1 MSRPPAQHMAV
12 IARYAHIH
20 QHIELDWGRITLQ
33 KYLAELMADTR
44 DNQRQGFPKDVADA
58 LMTLF
63 LLHSDLLE
71 QQGVDVSK
79 GAGLEFEPNAWQVP
93 KNF

>member
-1 MSRPPAQHMAV
+1 MS
-12 IARYAHIH
+12 
-20 QHIELDWGRITLQ
+20 
-33 KYLAELMADTR
+33 
-44 DNQRQGFPKDVADA
+44 
-58 LMTLF
+58 LF